1 MKTIAI
7 TYYITSLLVAIG
19 LLVQPTIAVKPTP
32 PPTPPP
38 PTPTCNTKIYYYN
51 SNERY
56 DEKSGD
62 RLGNLLSETS
72 YAPLYDRDTDDLVGT
87 FTQFN
92 KFIPT
97 GSGPELEPTCQS
109 STNLYLDFESQV
121 PLSTVVVQGFC
132 SGASSGAIVG
142 GTGDYTGAYGTLSI
156 LAVQGKTFTFL
167 KYCKPVAQPE

>member
-7 TYYITSLLVAIG
+7 TYYITSLLVAIR

-32 PPTPPP
+32 PSTPPP
-38 PTPTCNTKIYYYN
+38 PTPPHLHYTTLYYYN

-56 DEKSGD
+56 DEKSRD

-72 YAPLYDRDTDDLVGT
+72 YAPLYDRGTDVLVGT

-97 GSGPELEPTCQS
+97 
-109 STNLYLDFESQV
+109 
-121 PLSTVVVQGFC
+121 
-132 SGASSGAIVG
+132 
-142 GTGDYTGAYGTLSI
+142 
-156 LAVQGKTFTFL
+156 
-167 KYCKPVAQPE
+167 